1 MNVAEPVSALFPGA
15 SGRIVTAL
23 ARHRRAGGAHL
34 TLAELARSSSVVA
47 SQLEAVLFRLGL
59 LGLLEPRARGED
71 IRIATGHLVWEAL
84 DGLLDLGPA
93 LRERVRARALRDLD
107 PAPRYLGISGA
118 VADGTATGPSD
129 TLHLTVT
136 APASVPDGWVGDLEE
151 LVRGLASDLGNIV
164 TYDVT
169 HDVPHDGPDGPDAER
184 APGTVTVLDAER

>member
-23 ARHRRAGGAHL
+23 ARHRRADGAHL
-34 TLAELARSSSVVA
+34 TLTELARASSVVA

-59 LGLLEPRARGED
+59 LGLLHPRARGED
-71 IRIATGHLVWEAL
+71 VRIATGHLVWGAL

-93 LRERVRARALRDLD
+93 LRDRVRARALRDLD

-118 VADGTATGPSD
+118 VADGTASGPSD

-136 APASVPDGWVGDLEE
+136 APAPVPDGWVGALEE
-151 LVRGLASDLGNIV
+151 LVRGLATDLGNIV

-169 HDVPHDGPDGPDAER
+169 DEPAAGPP
-184 APGTVTVLDAER
+184 PGTVTVLDVER